1 MALALTLMTIIFW
14 ATNVTQNGF
23 VALLFCALVLL
34 TNTATGD
41 VVFSGWT
48 KVTFWMVIASF
59 LLASGVKNS
68 GLANRA
74 ANAITL
80 RFVSDWK
87 SIVFTI
93 LLLQLLLGLLIPN
106 MFPRCFLIFAIV
118 RAICDAAGM
127 NKEDTKNLGFA
138 VFCIATPAMMVFLTA
153 ESAVNMM
160 VLGFAEINLSWLE
173 WFIQMGVPSLIA
185 AIITTLLFLIMFKP
199 TGEFSIDK
207 SEIRRRQ
214 EELGG
219 ITPKEKKMLVYLVI
233 LVVFWLTDSIHHLDI
248 TYGTMFFVILMTLP
262 GVGGLVT
269 ADDWKGVPINL
280 LMFLTGA
287 MAIGAVGRAT
297 GMNDWIAQTV
307 LPASLPDNVFVI
319 AAFISIFVIV
329 LHMFLGSLVTVM
341 SIAVPV
347 LITYTAGMSI
357 NPGAVALLAY
367 NAMVIHYLFPFHQ
380 LTLTA
385 GFEPA
390 GYGNK
395 ECLKMGIPL
404 TVVVFIINCLVCIPW
419 WSLTGFIN

>member
-1 MALALTLMTIIFW
+1 
-14 ATNVTQNGF
+14 
-23 VALLFCALVLL
+23 
-34 TNTATGD
+34 
-41 VVFSGWT
+41 
-48 KVTFWMVIASF
+48 
-59 LLASGVKNS
+59 
-68 GLANRA
+68 
-74 ANAITL
+74 
-80 RFVSDWK
+80 
-87 SIVFTI
+87 
-93 LLLQLLLGLLIPN
+93 
-106 MFPRCFLIFAIV
+106 
-118 RAICDAAGM
+118 
-127 NKEDTKNLGFA
+127 
-138 VFCIATPAMMVFLTA
+138 
-153 ESAVNMM
+153 
-160 VLGFAEINLSWLE
+160 
-173 WFIQMGVPSLIA
+173 MGVPSLIA

-233 LVVFWLTDSIHHLDI
+233 LVVFWLTDSIHHLDM

-341 SIAVPV
+341 SIAVPI